1 MANSMTA
8 CDLDTF
14 YYEALMSEKT
24 LRIPERFDFGY
35 HKDFTEQYQKLLAE
49 PSVTDITLDFSC
61 VSYLDSS
68 ALGMMV
74 LFQKKAKGQNVTVKI
89 KDAKDS
95 AKEIL
100 EIANFDRLFEIS

>member
-1 MANSMTA
+1 
-8 CDLDTF
+8 
-14 YYEALMSEKT
+14 MSEKAIQ
-24 LRIPERFDFGY
+24 IPERFDFGY
-35 HKDFTEQYQKLLAE
+35 HKEFTDQYQALLSD
-49 PSVTDITLDFSC
+49 PGVTEIALDFSR
-61 VSYLDSS
+61 VGYLDSS

-74 LFQKKAKGQNVTVKI
+74 LFQKKAKGKNISVRI